1 MTAKKSSKKRR
12 VEVEDAEDGEER
24 NEKEQEQ
31 EQEDEK
37 VQLHMFSSVIMSKE
51 LTLVKERMQ
60 KKWKA
65 VVYAFYHPEPNITY
79 TDDCRVDEFRCMN
92 KGCKYKCRR
101 FLDNNLTSTGNVT
114 FVRDLL
120 TQG

>member
-1 MTAKKSSKKRR
+1 M
-12 VEVEDAEDGEER
+12 EVEDAEDGEER

-79 TDDCRVDEFRCMN
+79 TDDHRVHEFHCMN
-92 KGCKYKCRR
+92 KGCKYK
-101 FLDNNLTSTGNVT
+101 LNTHTELSDSWNHG
-114 FVRDLL
+114 
-120 TQG
+120 